1 MSPRHER
8 AMKKTRPTLPAVSE
22 QMKAWSAALVAEI
35 ETWPAVAIRPMFGFT
50 ALYRRKRIF
59 AVVPRTRGMETPN
72 SLGFKFPEPGRR
84 TLALLQNEPR
94 IRSAVMHKSRWFT
107 FELSS
112 DRDLRDALDWLSRAY
127 EAAGQPAPK

>member
-1 MSPRHER
+1 
-8 AMKKTRPTLPAVSE
+8 
-22 QMKAWSAALVAEI
+22 MKAWSAALAAEV
-35 ETWPAVAIRPMFGFT
+35 ETWPAVTARPMFGFT

-72 SLGFKFPEPGRR
+72 SLAFKFPEPGRR

-94 IRSAVMHKSRWFT
+94 IRSTVLHKSRWFT

-127 EAAGQPAPK
+127 ETALQPKPE